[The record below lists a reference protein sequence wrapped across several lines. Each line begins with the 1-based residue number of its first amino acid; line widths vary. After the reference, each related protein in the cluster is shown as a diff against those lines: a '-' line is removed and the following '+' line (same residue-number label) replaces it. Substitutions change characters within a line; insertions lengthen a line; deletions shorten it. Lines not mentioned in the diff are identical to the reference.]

1 MYQKIEFMS
10 KMAAQCLEANNRTI
24 VISIANSGQEP
35 AQLANFKDIL
45 YLNFDHIEHLM
56 TNHIRFSNTHAQEIL
71 DFVEKHQ
78 ENTESIVIHCLMG
91 ESRSAAVALFLSKH
105 LGVELNQDTSKH
117 NKWVVKVLEKV
128 VYQKEQ
134 KERLKLG

>member
-10 KMAAQCLEANNRTI
+10 KMAAQCLEPNDKTI

-35 AQLANFKDIL
+35 ARLGNFKDIL

-56 TNHIRFSNTHAQEIL
+56 INHIRFSSTHAQEIL
-71 DFVEKHQ
+71 DFVEKNK
-78 ENTESIVIHCLMG
+78 ENTDNIVVHCLMG
-91 ESRSAAVALFLSKH
+91 ESRSAAVALFLSQH
-105 LGVELNQDTSKH
+105 LGLELHQNTSKH
-117 NKWVVKVLEKV
+117 NQWVVKVLEKV
-128 VYQKEQ
+128 LRQKEQ